1 MLAVNTMA
9 LSRMVASRALLR
21 NPIGGRSKVLSAIVS
36 NRGLVDANGF
46 LVQQVR
52 SISAS
57 SRAGEKLAT
66 AKAVQKHDWNRA
78 VSEAEQIVG
87 YPTSFLNL
95 RFLLSDE
102 IANVALHLR
111 KLIGS
116 NHPLLKSAK

>member
-1 MLAVNTMA
+1 MA
-9 LSRMVASRALLR
+9 LSRMVASRCMLLSR
-21 NPIGGRSKVLSAIVS
+21 NSAVLTSVL
-36 NRGLVDANGF
+36 GANKLASGV
-46 LVQQVR
+46 LPATNQLR
-52 SISAS
+52 WISAS

-66 AKAVQKHDWNRA
+66 AKVQVQKHDWNRA

>member
-1 MLAVNTMA
+1 MA
-9 LSRMVASRALLR
+9 LSRMVASRCLLLSR
-21 NPIGGRSKVLSAIVS
+21 NSTVLASVLGAN
-36 NRGLVDANGF
+36 NRTTNQL
-46 LVQQVR
+46 R
-52 SISAS
+52 WISAS

-66 AKAVQKHDWNRA
+66 AKVQVQKHDWNRA

>member
-1 MLAVNTMA
+1 MA
-9 LSRMVASRALLR
+9 LSRMVASRCLLLR
-21 NPIGGRSKVLSAIVS
+21 NSSVVLGALGSNSGSGAVFNECSK
-36 NRGLVDANGF
+36 
-46 LVQQVR
+46 QVR
-52 SISAS
+52 WISAS
-57 SRAGEKLAT
+57 SRAGEKLAL
-66 AKAVQKHDWNRA
+66 AKAEVKGVQKHDWNRA

>member
-1 MLAVNTMA
+1 MS
-9 LSRMVASRALLR
+9 LSRMVASRCLLLSR
-21 NPIGGRSKVLSAIVS
+21 NSTVLTSVL
-36 NRGLVDANGF
+36 GANK
-46 LVQQVR
+46 LASDVLLTTTNQLR
-52 SISAS
+52 WISAS

-66 AKAVQKHDWNRA
+66 AKVQVQKHDWNRA

>member
-1 MLAVNTMA
+1 MA
-9 LSRMVASRALLR
+9 LSRMVVSRCLLLR
-21 NPIGGRSKVLSAIVS
+21 NCSVLGALGSSGPAAVAVLGE
-36 NRGLVDANGF
+36 RTANP
-46 LVQQVR
+46 VR
-52 SISAS
+52 WISAS
-57 SRAGEKLAT
+57 SRAGEKLAL
-66 AKAVQKHDWNRA
+66 AKAEVKGVQKHDWNRA

>member
-1 MLAVNTMA
+1 MA
-9 LSRMVASRALLR
+9 LSRMVASRCLLL
-21 NPIGGRSKVLSAIVS
+21 GGRNTSSVLTSVLGVNSKLA
-36 NRGLVDANGF
+36 GD
-46 LVQQVR
+46 VR
-52 SISAS
+52 RTTNQLRWISAS

-66 AKAVQKHDWNRA
+66 AKVQPVQKHDWNRA